1 MFNFPTTP
9 KEAGKGKLV
18 TFLPVKTGTGAS
30 TLACYAALSFS
41 NIQEVNLIDFSPES
55 KMRSYMGYPPET
67 SSVSV
72 LDIKAA
78 NNPDSIYSASEKY
91 SDNLNVFPGV
101 LPKIMNAASMD
112 TDLIL
117 KAGSYL
123 KRTSDLSIAVS
134 GPLDGYSWALPMI
147 SDLIFVVVKPDRPS
161 IDACRERLET
171 LARLGCN
178 QRVRI
183 ILNQVQAPGSI
194 SGTEAFFT
202 PDIVIPYNVEI
213 IRQCNKRNLI
223 PDRKIQNILLK
234 AIQENL
240 KDSDDAPAEMDK
252 LLVGMLAVR
261 HGLLESFEGEQEVK
275 SSDRDTNN
283 ILTDEIYKYLREQV
297 QGAVRTEFSINET
310 DPVHSRNPIVKNKFN
325 NIVRYQI
332 EKNKIA
338 IAEMDIPVV
347 AERLFSD
354 ILGYG
359 PLEKYFNDP
368 EVTEIT
374 VNGTEIRIQKNGIKH
389 LVPETFESVEQGVD
403 LLRRMLATTG
413 GRIDQSEPKVDAKLH
428 DGSRLKAQI
437 APIACDGLLIAI
449 RRFRQDIDL
458 EALVKNRAVSQ
469 PVLDFLKVAVQLRL
483 NIIIAGGTNSG
494 KTTWLNNLASFISPN
509 LSIIT
514 IENPAELQLRH
525 PDVRRLEYR
534 PPNMQGK
541 GEYTMADGVTDALRM
556 APDIII
562 LGEIRGG
569 EAFDL
574 INAMGTGH
582 EGSLGTGH
590 ANSAEHM
597 LNTRLPNM
605 IRMSPKATGLNN
617 DAILDMI
624 IDTIHLV
631 IFVERKENGVRRL
644 DHIVEVTGPIK
655 ADDGRTIGIASNR
668 LFEFSEHTGDWE
680 WVAKE
685 FKLAE
690 KFRSAGWVI

>member
-1 MFNFPTTP
+1 MFSFPTTP

-18 TFLPVKTGTGAS
+18 TFLPVKTGVGAS
-30 TLACYAALSFS
+30 TLACYAALSFG

-72 LDIKAA
+72 LDIRAA
-78 NNPDSIYSASEKY
+78 NNPDSIFSASEKY
-91 SDNLNVFPGV
+91 SEKINVFPGV
-101 LPKIMNAASMD
+101 LPKILDIATMD
-112 TDLIL
+112 TSLVL

-161 IDACRERLET
+161 LDACREQLET
-171 LARLGCN
+171 LARLGC
-178 QRVRI
+178 QHRVRV
-183 ILNQVQAPGSI
+183 ILNQTQAPGGI
-194 SGTEAFFT
+194 SDTESFFT

-213 IRQCNKRNLI
+213 VRQCNKRNLT
-223 PDRKIQNILLK
+223 PDRRIQNILLK
-234 AIQENL
+234 TIQDSL
-240 KDSDDAPAEMDK
+240 KDDEETTVELDK
-252 LLVGMLAVR
+252 LLVGMLAVK
-261 HGLLESFEGEQEVK
+261 HGLLESFEEK
-275 SSDRDTNN
+275 SEDKPTNKETGV
-283 ILTDEIYKYLREQV
+283 LTDEIYKYLREQV
-297 QGAVRTEFSINET
+297 RGAVRTEFSITET
-310 DPVHSRNPIVKNKFN
+310 DPVQSRNPIVKNKFN

-338 IAEMDIPVV
+338 IAEIDIPVV
-347 AERLFSD
+347 AEQLFSD

-374 VNGTEIRIQKNGIKH
+374 VNSTEIRIQKAG
-389 LVPETFESVEQGVD
+389 LRYVVSETFESVEQGVD

-413 GRIDQSEPKVDAKLH
+413 GRIDQSEPRVDAKLH

-437 APIACDGLLIAI
+437 APVASDGLLIAI
-449 RRFRQDIDL
+449 RRFRQDITL
-458 EALVKNRAVSQ
+458 EALVKNGAVSQ
-469 PVLDFLKVAVQLRL
+469 QVLDFLKIAVQLRL
-483 NIIIAGGTNSG
+483 NIIIAGSTSSG

-509 LSIIT
+509 LNIIT

-534 PPNMQGK
+534 APNIQGK
-541 GEYTMADGVTDALRM
+541 GEYTMSDGVTDALRM

-562 LGEIRGG
+562 LGEIREG

-574 INAMGTGH
+574 LNAMGTGH

-605 IRMSPKATGLNN
+605 IRMSRKATGLNN
-617 DAILDMI
+617 DAILDQI
-624 IDTIHLV
+624 VDTINIV
-631 IFVERKENGVRRL
+631 IFVEKKENGIRRL

-655 ADDGRTIGIASNR
+655 ADDGRTIGVASNR
-668 LFEFSEHTGDWE
+668 LFEFNKDTEEWE
-680 WVAKE
+680 WVAKN
-685 FKLAE
+685 FRLAE
-690 KFRSAGWVI
+690 KFKLAGW

>member
-1 MFNFPTTP
+1 MFSFPTTP

-18 TFLPVKTGTGAS
+18 TFLPVKTGVGAS
-30 TLACYAALSFS
+30 ALACYAALSFG

-72 LDIKAA
+72 LDIRAA
-78 NNPDSIYSASEKY
+78 NNPDSIFSASEKY
-91 SDNLNVFPGV
+91 SDKINVFPGV
-101 LPKIMNAASMD
+101 LPKIMDIATMD
-112 TDLIL
+112 TSLVL

-161 IDACRERLET
+161 LDACREQLET
-171 LARLGCN
+171 LARLGC
-178 QRVRI
+178 QHRVRV
-183 ILNQVQAPGSI
+183 ILNQTQAPGGI
-194 SGTEAFFT
+194 SDTESFFT

-213 IRQCNKRNLI
+213 VRQCNKRNLT
-223 PDRKIQNILLK
+223 PDRRIQNILLK
-234 AIQENL
+234 TIQDSL
-240 KDSDDAPAEMDK
+240 KDDEETTVELDK
-252 LLVGMLAVR
+252 LLIGMLAVK
-261 HGLLESFEGEQEVK
+261 HGLLESFEEK
-275 SSDRDTNN
+275 SEDKPTNKETGV
-283 ILTDEIYKYLREQV
+283 LTDEIYKYLREQV
-297 QGAVRTEFSINET
+297 RGAVRTEFSITET
-310 DPVHSRNPIVKNKFN
+310 DPVQSRNPIVKNKFN

-347 AERLFSD
+347 AEQLFSD

-374 VNGTEIRIQKNGIKH
+374 VNSTEIRIQKAG
-389 LVPETFESVEQGVD
+389 LRYVVPETFESIEQGVD

-413 GRIDQSEPKVDAKLH
+413 GRIDQSEPRVDAKLH

-437 APIACDGLLIAI
+437 APVASDGLLIAI
-449 RRFRQDIDL
+449 RRFRQDITL
-458 EALVKNRAVSQ
+458 EALVKNGAVSQ
-469 PVLDFLKVAVQLRL
+469 QVLDFLKIAVQLRL
-483 NIIIAGGTNSG
+483 NIIIAGSTSSG

-509 LSIIT
+509 LNIIT

-534 PPNMQGK
+534 APNIQGK
-541 GEYTMADGVTDALRM
+541 GEYTMSDGVTDALRM

-562 LGEIRGG
+562 LGEIREG

-574 INAMGTGH
+574 LNAMGTGH

-605 IRMSPKATGLNN
+605 IRMSRKATGLNN
-617 DAILDMI
+617 DAILDQI
-624 IDTIHLV
+624 VDTINIV
-631 IFVERKENGVRRL
+631 IFVEKKENGIRRL

-655 ADDGRTIGIASNR
+655 ADDGRTIGVASNR
-668 LFEFSEHTGDWE
+668 LFEFNKDTEEWE
-680 WVAKE
+680 WVAKN
-685 FKLAE
+685 FRLAE
-690 KFRSAGWVI
+690 KFKLAGW

>member
-1 MFNFPTTP
+1 
-9 KEAGKGKLV
+9 
-18 TFLPVKTGTGAS
+18 
-30 TLACYAALSFS
+30 
-41 NIQEVNLIDFSPES
+41 
-55 KMRSYMGYPPET
+55 MRSYMGYPPET

-72 LDIKAA
+72 LDIRAA

-91 SDNLNVFPGV
+91 SEKINVFPGV
-101 LPKIMNAASMD
+101 LPKIMDIANMD
-112 TDLIL
+112 TSLVL

-147 SDLIFVVVKPDRPS
+147 SDLVFVVVKPDRPS
-161 IDACRERLET
+161 LDACREQLET
-171 LARLGCN
+171 LARLGCHH
-178 QRVRI
+178 RVRI

-194 SGTEAFFT
+194 SGTESFFV
-202 PDIVIPYNVEI
+202 PDIIIPYNGEI
-213 IRQCNKRNLI
+213 IKQCNRRNLS
-223 PDRKIQNILLK
+223 PDKKIQNILLK
-234 AIQENL
+234 AIQDNL
-240 KDSDDAPAEMDK
+240 KEDEETEAEIDK
-252 LLVGMLAVR
+252 LLVGMLAVK
-261 HGLLESFEGEQEVK
+261 HGLLESFEGGQEEQPKHRET
-275 SSDRDTNN
+275 S
-283 ILTDEIYKYLREQV
+283 ILADEIYKYLREQV
-297 QGAVRTEFSINET
+297 QGAVRTEFSITEI
-310 DPVHSRNPIVKNKFN
+310 DPVNARNPIVKNKFN

-332 EKNKIA
+332 EKNKIS
-338 IAEMDIPVV
+338 ITEMDIPVI
-347 AERLFSD
+347 AEQLFSD

-374 VNGTEIRIQKNGIKH
+374 VNGTEIRIQKGGLKH
-389 LVPETFESVEQGVD
+389 LVPEKFESVDQGVD

-437 APIACDGLLIAI
+437 APITCDGLLIAI

-574 INAMGTGH
+574 IDAMGTGH

-668 LFEFSEHTGDWE
+668 LFEFNEHTGDWE